1 MSTFVIHIA
10 LLGPTCVCT
19 TQPLGS
25 PHAMHQR
32 TLTMVVF
39 LGKRLPDRAKR

>member
-10 LLGPTCVCT
+10 LLGPIRVCT
-19 TQPLGS
+19 IRPLGS

-32 TLTMVVF
+32 TLTMLVF
-39 LGKRLPDRAKR
+39 LGKRLPDGAKR